1 VANDATVLE
10 AGDGRD
16 FASVNEATDR
26 LLTDLMAAARAVDP
40 EVMIE
45 FRQPYIGPLMRKY
58 GNMFRAG
65 DAPNAY
71 VANRVRTIDLRLLSG
86 DTAVHSDMIMW
97 HPDEPVERAALQ
109 LLNVMF
115 SVPQVSVRLGEIPRQ
130 HLDMVTF
137 YTGYWSENR
146 DVLLEGELR
155 PRDPGGNY
163 PMVVGA
169 AGDKKIVGLYQDLV
183 VRLDATDAGVAVDV
197 LNAREGE
204 RVIVDAGADLGSYRF
219 SARNCLGEVVAQ
231 GEIVLSQGPHAFKV
245 PDSGLLSLEPLD

>member
-1 VANDATVLE
+1 
-10 AGDGRD
+10 
-16 FASVNEATDR
+16 
-26 LLTDLMAAARAVDP
+26 MAAARAIDP

-86 DTAVHSDMIMW
+86 ETAVHSDMIMW

-115 SVPQVSVRLGEIPRQ
+115 SVPQVSVRLGEIPRP

-146 DVLLEGELR
+146 GEGRVITEAKR
-155 PRDPGGNY
+155 TE
-163 PMVVGA
+163 VF
-169 AGDKKIVGLYQDLV
+169 
-183 VRLDATDAGVAVDV
+183 
-197 LNAREGE
+197 E
-204 RVIVDAGADLGSYRF
+204 RVGGRWRLSVGHA
-219 SARNCLGEVVAQ
+219 EVTGQ
-231 GEIVLSQGPHAFKV
+231 GNQRG
-245 PDSGLLSLEPLD
+245 DSI